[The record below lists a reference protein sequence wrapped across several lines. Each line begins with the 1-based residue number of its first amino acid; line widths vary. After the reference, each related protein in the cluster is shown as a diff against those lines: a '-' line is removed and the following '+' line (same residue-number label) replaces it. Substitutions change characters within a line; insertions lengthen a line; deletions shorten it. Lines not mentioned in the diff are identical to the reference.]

1 MLETVL
7 MMPILI
13 LLLVGM
19 VELARLTYTY
29 YTLQKILNTAA
40 RYVATQQGVNFCA
53 DDDATV
59 AAAKNFAT
67 TGAADNSTDP
77 ILAGLTPDLLSIRV
91 ERYSADSASLGEC
104 DCSSTGCD
112 VSAGGQPPDFIVVSV
127 PNGYSFLPRF
137 PYLVNEPILF
147 RPQVRVP
154 YAGT

>member
-19 VELARLTYTY
+19 TELARATYTY

-67 TGAADNSTDP
+67 TGAADDSTNS
-77 ILAGLTPDLLSIRV
+77 ILTGLTPDLLQIRL
-91 ERYSADSASLGEC
+91 ERISADDGSLGEC

-112 VSAGGQPPDFIVVSV
+112 VSSGGRPPDYVVVSV
-127 PNGYSFLPRF
+127 PNGYSFQPRF
-137 PYLVNEPILF
+137 PYLANEVILF
-147 RPQVRVP
+147 RPHVRVP
-154 YAGT
+154 YGGT

>member
-1 MLETVL
+1 M

-19 VELARLTYTY
+19 TELARLTYTY
-29 YTLQKILNTAA
+29 YTLQKILTTAA
-40 RYVATQQGVNFCA
+40 RYVSTQQGVNFCA
-53 DDDATV
+53 DDDASV

-77 ILAGLTPDLLSIRV
+77 ILAGLTPDQLQIRV
-91 ERYSADSASLGEC
+91 ERYSADTATLGQCECSAL
-104 DCSSTGCD
+104 GCD

-127 PNGYSFLPRF
+127 PNGYSIRPAFPFL
-137 PYLVNEPILF
+137 VTEPILF

-154 YAGT
+154 YGGT

>member
-1 MLETVL
+1 METVL

-19 VELARLTYTY
+19 VEMARLTYTY

-40 RYVATQQGVNFCA
+40 RYVSAQQGVNFCT
-53 DDDATV
+53 DGDISV

-67 TGAADNSTDP
+67 TGAADNSTNP
-77 ILAGLTPDLLSIRV
+77 ILDGLTPDQLSIRL
-91 ERYSADSASLGEC
+91 ERYSADTASLGEC

-112 VSAGGQPPDFIVVSV
+112 VSAGGQPPDFVVV
-127 PNGYSFLPRF
+127 TVTGGYSYLPRF
-137 PYLVNEPILF
+137 PYLVNQPILF
-147 RPQVRVP
+147 RPEVRVP